1 MLFGGPLLW
10 SACVERRASKQQ
22 LVALVCSEAQFFAP
36 RKVYQLAARQRL
48 AWGATRLLKVVNAFQ
63 RSQRRRMRVWKM
75 EQRILVFGFSPELE
89 SSGLPPKSPPKKNN
103 DKSRQKHRH
112 VPHKPE
118 GRAGS
123 SRSAVRKGAAR
134 QGWSDGFKS
143 KVVKK

>member
-75 EQRILVFGFSPELE
+75 RKELVGFGFLPKARILWAAPNTSSKEEQR
-89 SSGLPPKSPPKKNN
+89 
-103 DKSRQKHRH
+103 
-112 VPHKPE
+112 
-118 GRAGS
+118 
-123 SRSAVRKGAAR
+123 
-134 QGWSDGFKS
+134 
-143 KVVKK
+143 